1 MKFTLGWLKAHLE
14 TTASLKE
21 IADKLTAI
29 GLELEGIEDRAEKLK
44 PFIVAYVIEA
54 KQHPDAD
61 RLRVCIV
68 DTGTEKLQVVCGAP
82 NARTG
87 MKGVFARAGTTI
99 PGSGLELKKSNI
111 RGQESNGMLCSAREM
126 GLGEDHA
133 GIIDLPADAPVGK
146 PFADVLGLNDPV
158 IDIAITPNRADCLGV
173 RGIARDLAAA
183 GLGTLKPRKVEPV
196 PGQFKSPVAV
206 AFDLPP
212 EAANACPYFVGR
224 LIRGVKNGPS
234 PKWLQDRLTAVGL
247 RPISALVDVTNF
259 FTLDV
264 NRPLHVFDAKKI
276 AGNKLLVRLAKPGET
291 IKALNGKD
299 YTLTGSETVICD
311 DKGVESLGGVIGGE
325 TTGCTET
332 TTDVFV
338 EAALFDPIRTAA
350 TGRRHEI
357 VSDAR
362 YRFERGLD
370 PAAVIEGMEAATRL
384 IMELC
389 GGEPSELVIT
399 GKEPEWR
406 RSYVLRTERLH
417 GLGGLAIA
425 APEARQILERLGF
438 AVDGSADVLQVTPPP
453 WRGDIHGE
461 TDLIEEVARI
471 HGYDKIA
478 AVSMVR
484 DSAVARPALTAAQ
497 RRVRDAKRELAGL
510 GLVEAVT
517 FSFMAKSQAA
527 LFGGANPA
535 LAVANPI
542 SADLDMMRPSILP
555 NLVLA
560 AKRNAD
566 RGVPDAALFEIGP
579 QFHDPTPAGQR
590 IVAAGIRSGRSGPRH
605 WAAPPRPVDAFDAK
619 ADALA
624 LIAALGL
631 STDNVQVAADAPAWY
646 HPGRSGALKLGPKT
660 VLAYFGELHPG
671 TLRKLDADGPIAA
684 FEVFLD
690 ALPAPKAKAS
700 KARPMLR
707 LSAFQPVERDFAFV
721 IDAGI
726 EAAKVVAAVK
736 TAGKDLVAG
745 AAIAAV
751 SVFDVYQGQGVPEGK
766 KSLAISVK
774 LQPTERTLT
783 DAEIE
788 AVGQRIVASVA
799 KATGASLRG

>member
-399 GKEPEWR
+399 GKKPEWR

-671 TLRKLDADGPIAA
+671 TLRKLDADGPTAA

-736 TAGKDLVAG
+736 SAGKDLVAG

>member
-1 MKFTLGWLKAHLE
+1 MKFTLGWLKSHLD
-14 TTASLKE
+14 TTASLNE
-21 IADKLTAI
+21 VADKLTAI
-29 GLELEGIEDRAEKLK
+29 GLELEGIEDRAAKLK
-44 PFIVAYVIEA
+44 PFTVAYVVEA

-99 PGSGLELKKSNI
+99 PGTGLELKKGMI

-126 GLGEDHA
+126 GLGDDHA
-133 GIIDLPADAPVGK
+133 GIIELPADAPLGQ
-146 PFADVLGLNDPV
+146 PFAAVLGLDDPV

-173 RGIARDLAAA
+173 RGVARDLAAG
-183 GLGTLKPRKVEPV
+183 GLGTLKPRKIEPV
-196 PGQFKSPVAV
+196 AGAFKSPIGVH
-206 AFDLPP
+206 F
-212 EAANACPYFVGR
+212 EFTKENSNACPLFLGR

-247 RPISALVDVTNF
+247 RPISALVDITNF

-264 NRPLHVFDAKKI
+264 NRPLHVFDASTI
-276 AGNKLLVRLAKPGET
+276 AGGLTLRLAKPGEKL
-291 IKALNGKD
+291 KALNGKD
-299 YTLTGSETVICD
+299 YTLAGSETVIAD
-311 DKGVESLGGVIGGE
+311 RDGVLSLGGIIGGE
-325 TTGCTET
+325 SSGCTEG

-338 EAALFDPIRTAA
+338 EAALFDPVRTAA
-350 TGRRHEI
+350 TGRKHEI
-357 VSDAR
+357 LSDAR

-370 PAAVIEGMEAATRL
+370 PAAVHEGMEAATRMIL
-384 IMELC
+384 ELC
-389 GGEPSELVIT
+389 GGEASEIVVTGEVPS
-399 GKEPEWR
+399 WR
-406 RSYVLRTERLH
+406 RHYQLRPERLH
-417 GLGGLAIA
+417 GLGGLDMPLETAVT
-425 APEARQILERLGF
+425 ILERLGF
-438 AVDGSADVLQVTPPP
+438 EVKQGSGALDVTPPS

-461 TDLIEEVARI
+461 ADLIEEIARI

-478 AVSMVR
+478 AVSLVR
-484 DSAVARPALTAAQ
+484 DSAVAKPALTPAQ
-497 RRVRDAKRELAGL
+497 RRVRDAKRALAGQ
-510 GLVEAVT
+510 GLTEAVT
-517 FSFMAKSQAA
+517 FSFMSKAHAA
-527 LFGGANPA
+527 LFGGTNEA
-535 LAVANPI
+535 LVLANPI

-566 RGVPDAALFEIGP
+566 RGYADAALFEVGP
-579 QFHDPTPAGQR
+579 QFADPTPEGQR
-590 IVAAGIRSGRSGPRH
+590 IVAAGIRAGQSGPRN
-605 WAAPPRPVDAFDAK
+605 WAASPRAVDAFDAK
-619 ADALA
+619 GDALA
-624 LIAALGL
+624 LLAALGL
-631 STDNVQVAADAPAWY
+631 STDNVQVAAEAPGWY

-671 TLRKLDADGPIAA
+671 TLRKLDIDGPVAA

-707 LSAFQPVERDFAFV
+707 LSAFQQVERDFAFV
-721 IDAGI
+721 LDAGV
-726 EAAKVVAAVK
+726 ESAKVIAAVK

-751 SVFDVYQGQGVPEGK
+751 SVFDVYQGKGVPEGK
-766 KSLAISVK
+766 KSLAVSVK
-774 LQPTERTLT
+774 LQPKDQTLT

-788 AVGQRIVASVA
+788 AIGQRIVAAVT
-799 KATGASLRG
+799 KATGASLRS

>member
-1 MKFTLGWLKAHLE
+1 MKFTLGWLKAHLD

-21 IADKLTAI
+21 IAEKLTAI

-44 PFIVAYVIEA
+44 PFIVAHVVEA

-82 NARTG
+82 NARAG
-87 MKGVFARAGTTI
+87 MKGVFARAGTYI
-99 PGSGLELKKSNI
+99 PGKDIELKKSII
-111 RGQESNGMLCSAREM
+111 RGQESNGMLLSMREM
-126 GLGEDHA
+126 ALGDEHD
-133 GIIDLPADAPVGK
+133 GIVDLPADAPVGQSVGK
-146 PFADVLGLNDPV
+146 VMGLDDPV

-183 GLGTLKPRKVEPV
+183 GLGTLKPRKVESV
-196 PGQFKSPVAV
+196 PGNFKSPVGV

-212 EAANACPYFVGR
+212 DAANACPYFVGR

-276 AGNKLLVRLAKPGET
+276 AGSRLLVRLAKAGEI
-291 IKALNGKD
+291 IKALNGKE
-299 YTLTGSETVICD
+299 YTLTGTETVIVD

-325 TTGCTET
+325 ATGCTET

-425 APEARQILERLGF
+425 APEAKQILDRLGF
-438 AVDGSADVLQVTPPP
+438 AAEGSADVLQVTPPS

-484 DSAVARPALTAAQ
+484 DSAVAKPALTPAQ

-517 FSFMAKSQAA
+517 FSFMAKAQAA
-527 LFGGANPA
+527 LFGGTNPA

-566 RGVPDAALFEIGP
+566 RGMPDAALFEIGP
-579 QFHDPTPAGQR
+579 QFHDPTPTGQR
-590 IVAAGIRSGRSGPRH
+590 IVASGIRSGRSGPRH
-605 WAAPPRPVDAFDAK
+605 WAVPPRPVDAFDAK
-619 ADALA
+619 TDALA

-631 STDNVQVAADAPAWY
+631 ATENVQVAAEAPAWY

-671 TLRKLDADGPIAA
+671 TLGKLDADGPIAA

-700 KARPMLR
+700 KARPVLR

-721 IDAGI
+721 LDAGI
-726 EAAKVVAAVK
+726 EAAKVIAAVK
-736 TAGKDLVAG
+736 AAGKDLVAG

-751 SVFDVYQGQGVPEGK
+751 SVFDVYQGTGVPEGK

-783 DAEIE
+783 DAEID
-788 AVGQRIVASVA
+788 AVGQRIVAAVA
-799 KATGASLRG
+799 KATGATLRS

>member
-1 MKFTLGWLKAHLE
+1 MKFTLGWLKTHLD
-14 TTASLKE
+14 TTASLRE

-44 PFIVAYVIEA
+44 PFIVAYVVEA
-54 KQHPDAD
+54 KPHPDAD
-61 RLRVCIV
+61 RLRVCLV

-87 MKGVFARAGTTI
+87 MKGVFARAGTVV
-99 PGSGLELKKSNI
+99 PGTGLELKKSNI
-111 RGQESNGMLCSAREM
+111 RGQDSNGMLCSMREM

-133 GIIDLPADAPVGK
+133 GIIDLPADAPVGQ
-146 PFADVLGLNDPV
+146 PFASVLGLDDPV

-173 RGIARDLAAA
+173 RGIARDLAAS
-183 GLGTLKPRKVEPV
+183 GLGTLKPRQVEPV
-196 PGQFKSPVAV
+196 AGKLKSGIGV
-206 AFDLPP
+206 AFEFPAD
-212 EAANACPYFVGR
+212 ATNACPYFAGR
-224 LIRGVKNGPS
+224 VIRGVKNGPS

-247 RPISALVDVTNF
+247 RPISALVDITNF

-264 NRPLHVFDAKKI
+264 DRPLHVFDAAKI
-276 AGNKLLVRLAKPGET
+276 AGGKLVVRLAKPGET
-291 IKALNGKD
+291 IKALNGKA
-299 YTLTGSETVICD
+299 YTLTGSETVIAD
-311 DKGVESLGGVIGGE
+311 AKGVESLGGVIGGE
-325 TTGCTET
+325 ETGCTEA

-357 VSDAR
+357 LSDAR

-370 PAAVIEGMEAATRL
+370 PAAVVDGLEAATRMIL
-384 IMELC
+384 ELC
-389 GGEPSELVIT
+389 GGEASELVIT
-399 GKEPEWR
+399 GKEPDWR

-417 GLGGLAIA
+417 GLGGLSIA
-425 APEARQILERLGF
+425 APEAKQILERLGF
-438 AVDGSADVLQVTPPP
+438 AVDGSADTLQVTPPS

-461 TDLIEEVARI
+461 TDLIEEIARI

-484 DSAVARPALTAAQ
+484 DSAVAKPALSPAQ
-497 RRVRDAKRELAGL
+497 RRVRDTKRTLAGL

-517 FSFMAKSQAA
+517 FSFMAKAHAA
-527 LFGGANPA
+527 LFGGTNPA

-566 RGVPDAALFEIGP
+566 RGVPDAALFEVGP
-579 QFHDPTPAGQR
+579 QFSDPTPAGQR
-590 IVAAGIRSGRSGPRH
+590 IVASGIRSGHSGPRH
-605 WAAPPRPVDAFDAK
+605 WAARPRAVDAFDAK
-619 ADALA
+619 SDALA
-624 LIAALGL
+624 LLAALGL
-631 STDNVQVAADAPAWY
+631 STDNVQVAAEAPAWY

-660 VLAYFGELHPG
+660 VLAWFGELHPG
-671 TLRKLDADGPIAA
+671 TLAKLDAEGPIAA

-707 LSAFQPVERDFAFV
+707 LAAFQPVERDFAFV
-721 IDAGI
+721 LDADV
-726 EAAKVVAAVK
+726 EAAKLVAAVK

-745 AAIAAV
+745 AGIAAV

-774 LQPTERTLT
+774 LQPKDRTLT
-783 DAEIE
+783 DAEID
-788 AVGQRIVASVA
+788 AVGQRLVAAVT
-799 KATGASLRG
+799 KATGAVLRS

>member
-44 PFIVAYVIEA
+44 PFIVAYVVEA

-399 GKEPEWR
+399 GKKPEWR

-671 TLRKLDADGPIAA
+671 TLRKLDADGPTAA

-736 TAGKDLVAG
+736 SAGKDLVAG

>member
-1 MKFTLGWLKAHLE
+1 MKFTLGWLKTHIE
-14 TTASLKE
+14 TAATLPE
-21 IADKLTAI
+21 VADKLTAI

-44 PFIVAYVIEA
+44 AFIVAYVVEA

-61 RLRVCIV
+61 RLRVCLV

-99 PGSGLELKKSNI
+99 PATGLELKKSNI

-126 GLGEDHA
+126 GLGDDHA

-146 PFADVLGLNDPV
+146 PFADALGLNDPV
-158 IDIAITPNRADCLGV
+158 IDIAVTPNRADCLGV

-196 PGQFKSPVAV
+196 PGKFKSPVTV
-206 AFDLPP
+206 AFDFLPD
-212 EAANACPYFVGR
+212 AANACPYFVGR
-224 LIRGVKNGPS
+224 LIKGVKNGPS

-264 NRPLHVFDAKKI
+264 NRPLHVFDAAKI
-276 AGNKLLVRLAKPGET
+276 AGGKLVVRLAKPGET

-299 YTLTGSETVICD
+299 YALTGSETVIAD
-311 DKGVESLGGVIGGE
+311 AKGVESLGGVIGGE
-325 TTGCTET
+325 ATGCTEA

-357 VSDAR
+357 LSDAR

-370 PAAVIEGMEAATRL
+370 PAAVVEGMEAATRL
-384 IMELC
+384 IVELC
-389 GGEPSELVIT
+389 GGEPSELVVT

-406 RSYVLRTERLH
+406 RSYVLRTERFH
-417 GLGGLAIA
+417 GLGGLSIA
-425 APEARQILERLGF
+425 APEARQILEHLGF
-438 AVDGSADVLQVTPPP
+438 TVDGSADVLQVGPPS

-461 TDLIEEVARI
+461 ADLIEEVARI

-478 AVSMVR
+478 PVSMVR
-484 DSAVARPALTAAQ
+484 DSAVARPALTATQ
-497 RRVRDAKRELAGL
+497 RRVRDTKRELAGL

-517 FSFMAKSQAA
+517 FSFMAKAQAA
-527 LFGGANPA
+527 LFGGTNPA

-542 SADLDMMRPSILP
+542 SADLDMIRPSILP

-566 RGVPDAALFEIGP
+566 RGIPDAALFEVGP

-590 IVAAGIRSGRSGPRH
+590 IVASGIRSGQSGSRH
-605 WAAPPRPVDAFDAK
+605 WAARPRPVDAFDAK
-619 ADALA
+619 SDALA
-624 LIAALGL
+624 LLAALGL
-631 STDNVQVAADAPAWY
+631 STDNVQAAAEAPAWY

-671 TLRKLDADGPIAA
+671 TLRKLDAEGPIAA

-690 ALPAPKAKAS
+690 ALPAPKTKAS
-700 KARPMLR
+700 KARPTLK

-721 IDAGI
+721 LDAGI
-726 EAAKVVAAVK
+726 EAAKVIAAVK

-745 AAIAAV
+745 AAIAGV
-751 SVFDVYQGQGVPEGK
+751 SVFDLYQGQGVPEGK
-766 KSLAISVK
+766 KSLAISVR

-783 DAEIE
+783 DAEID

-799 KATGASLRG
+799 KATGAILRS

>member
-1 MKFTLGWLKAHLE
+1 MKFTLGWLKTHLD
-14 TTASLKE
+14 TSASLRE
-21 IADKLTAI
+21 IADMLTAI
-29 GLELEGIEDRAEKLK
+29 GLELEGIEDRAEKLR
-44 PFIVAYVIEA
+44 PFIVAYVVEA

-61 RLRVCIV
+61 RLRVCLV

-87 MKGVFARAGTTI
+87 MKGVFARSGTTI
-99 PGSGLELKKSNI
+99 PGTGLELKKSSI

-126 GLGEDHA
+126 GLGDDHS
-133 GIIDLPADAPVGK
+133 GILDLPADAPVGK
-146 PFADVLGLNDPV
+146 PFASVLGLDDPV

-183 GLGTLKPRKVEPV
+183 GLGALKPRTVEPV
-196 PGQFKSPVAV
+196 AGKFKSPVGV
-206 AFDLPP
+206 AFDFPQ
-212 EAANACPYFVGR
+212 AANACPYFVGR
-224 LIRGVKNGPS
+224 VIRGVKNGPS

-247 RPISALVDVTNF
+247 RPISALVDITNF

-264 NRPLHVFDAKKI
+264 NRPLHVFDAAKI
-276 AGNKLLVRLAKPGET
+276 AGGQLVVRLAKAGET

-299 YTLTGSETVICD
+299 YTLTGSETVIAD
-311 DKGVESLGGVIGGE
+311 AKGVESLGGVIGGE
-325 TTGCTET
+325 ETGCTEA

-357 VSDAR
+357 LSDAR

-370 PAAVIEGMEAATRL
+370 PAAVIEGMEAATRMIL
-384 IMELC
+384 ELC

-399 GKEPEWR
+399 GQVPEWR

-417 GLGGLAIA
+417 GLGGLSIA
-425 APEARQILERLGF
+425 APETTQILERLGF
-438 AVDGSADVLQVTPPP
+438 SVQGSADTLQVTPPP
-453 WRGDIHGE
+453 WRGDVHGE
-461 TDLIEEVARI
+461 TDLIEEVARV

-484 DSAVARPALTAAQ
+484 DSAVARPALNPAQ
-497 RRVRDAKRELAGL
+497 RRVRDAKRALAGL

-517 FSFMAKSQAA
+517 FSFMAKAHAA
-527 LFGGANPA
+527 LFGGTNPA
-535 LAVANPI
+535 LALANPI

-566 RGVPDAALFEIGP
+566 RGIPDAALFEIGP
-579 QFHDPTPAGQR
+579 QFADPTPTGQR
-590 IVAAGIRSGRSGPRH
+590 IVASGIRTGQSGPRH
-605 WAAPPRPVDAFDAK
+605 WAAPPRRVDAFDAK
-619 ADALA
+619 TDALA
-624 LIAALGL
+624 LLAALGL
-631 STDNVQVAADAPAWY
+631 STDNVQVAAEAPAWY

-660 VLAYFGELHPG
+660 VLAWFGELHPG
-671 TLRKLDADGPIAA
+671 VLGKLDAGSPIAA

-700 KARPMLR
+700 KARPMLK

-721 IDAGI
+721 LDADI
-726 EAAKVVAAVK
+726 EAAKVIAAVK

-745 AAIAAV
+745 AVIAAV
-751 SVFDVYQGQGVPEGK
+751 SVFDVYQGPGVPEGK
-766 KSLAISVK
+766 TSLAISVK
-774 LQPTERTLT
+774 LQAKDRTLT
-783 DAEIE
+783 DAEID
-788 AVGQRIVASVA
+788 AIGQRLVAAVA
-799 KATGASLRG
+799 KATGATLRS

>member
-1 MKFTLGWLKAHLE
+1 MKFTLGWLKAHLD

-44 PFIVAYVIEA
+44 PFIVAYVVEA

-99 PGSGLELKKSNI
+99 PGTGLELKKSNI
-111 RGQESNGMLCSAREM
+111 RGQDSNGMLCSAREM
-126 GLGEDHA
+126 GLGDDHA

-173 RGIARDLAAA
+173 RGVARDLAAA
-183 GLGTLKPRKVEPV
+183 GLGTLKARKVEPV
-196 PGQFKSPVAV
+196 PGKFKSPIGV
-206 AFDLPP
+206 AFDFPP
-212 EAANACPYFVGR
+212 DAATACPYFVGR

-276 AGNKLLVRLAKPGET
+276 AGSRLVVRLAKSGET

-299 YTLTGSETVICD
+299 YILTGAETVIID

-325 TTGCTET
+325 ATGCTET
-332 TTDVFV
+332 TTEVFV

-399 GKEPEWR
+399 GREPEWR

-438 AVDGSADVLQVTPPP
+438 AVDGSADVLQVTPPS

-471 HGYDKIA
+471 YGYDKIQP
-478 AVSMVR
+478 VSMVR

-517 FSFMAKSQAA
+517 FSFMARAQAA
-527 LFGGANPA
+527 LFGGTNAA

-579 QFHDPTPAGQR
+579 QFHDPTPTGQR
-590 IVAAGIRSGRSGPRH
+590 IVAAGIRSGQSGPRH
-605 WAAPPRPVDAFDAK
+605 WAAPPRAADAFDAK

-631 STDNVQVAADAPAWY
+631 STDNVQVAAEAPAWY

-721 IDAGI
+721 LDAGI
-726 EAAKVVAAVK
+726 EAAKIIAAVK

-751 SVFDVYQGQGVPEGK
+751 SVFDVYQGPGVPEGK

-783 DAEIE
+783 DAEID
-788 AVGQRIVASVA
+788 AVGQRIVASVI
-799 KATGASLRG
+799 KATGASLRA

>member
-1 MKFTLGWLKAHLE
+1 MKFTLGWLKSHLE

-44 PFIVAYVIEA
+44 PFIVAYVVEA
-54 KQHPDAD
+54 RQHPDAD

-87 MKGVFARAGTTI
+87 MKGVFARAGTTV
-99 PGSGLELKKSNI
+99 PGTGLELKKSNI
-111 RGQESNGMLCSAREM
+111 RGQDSNGMLCSAREM
-126 GLGEDHA
+126 GLGDDHA

-183 GLGTLKPRKVEPV
+183 GLGTLKARRVEPV
-196 PGQFKSPVAV
+196 PGKFKSPVGV
-206 AFDLPP
+206 AFDFPP
-212 EAANACPYFVGR
+212 DAANACPYFVGR
-224 LIRGVKNGPS
+224 LIRGVKNVPS

-264 NRPLHVFDAKKI
+264 NRPLHVFDAKKV
-276 AGNKLLVRLAKPGET
+276 AGARLVVRLAKPGET

-299 YTLTGSETVICD
+299 YTLTGSETVIAD
-311 DKGVESLGGVIGGE
+311 DTGVEALGGVIGGE
-325 TTGCTET
+325 STGCTEA

-370 PAAVIEGMEAATRL
+370 PAAVVESMEVATRMIL
-384 IMELC
+384 ELC
-389 GGEPSELVIT
+389 GGEPSELVVA

-425 APEARQILERLGF
+425 APETKQILERLGF
-438 AVDGSADVLQVTPPP
+438 AVEGSADVLQVSPPS

-471 HGYDKIA
+471 YGYDKIQP
-478 AVSMVR
+478 VSMVR
-484 DSAVARPALTAAQ
+484 DSAVAKPALTAAQ

-517 FSFMAKSQAA
+517 FSFMAKAHAA
-527 LFGGANPA
+527 LFGGTNAA

-566 RGVPDAALFEIGP
+566 RGVPDAALFEVGP
-579 QFHDPTPAGQR
+579 QFHDPTPTGQR
-590 IVAAGIRSGRSGPRH
+590 IVAAGMRSGQSGPRH

-624 LIAALGL
+624 LLAVLGL
-631 STDNVQVAADAPAWY
+631 STDNVQVAAEAPAWY

-660 VLAYFGELHPG
+660 VLAHFGELHPG
-671 TLRKLDADGPIAA
+671 ILRKLDADGPVVA

-721 IDAGI
+721 LDAGI

-745 AAIAAV
+745 ASIAAV
-751 SVFDVYQGQGVPEGK
+751 SVFDVYQGPGVPEGK
-766 KSLAISVK
+766 KSLAISVR

-788 AVGQRIVASVA
+788 AVGQRIVAAVT
-799 KATGASLRG
+799 KATGATLRS

>member
-44 PFIVAYVIEA
+44 PFIVAYVVEA

-624 LIAALGL
+624 LLAALGL
-631 STDNVQVAADAPAWY
+631 STDNVQAAAEAPAWY

-783 DAEIE
+783 DAEID

-799 KATGASLRG
+799 KATGASLRA

>member
-1 MKFTLGWLKAHLE
+1 MKFTLGWLEAHLE

-44 PFIVAYVIEA
+44 PFIVAYVVEA

-99 PGSGLELKKSNI
+99 PGTGLELKKSNI

-126 GLGEDHA
+126 GLGDDHA
-133 GIIDLPADAPVGK
+133 GIIDLPADAPLGK

-196 PGQFKSPVAV
+196 PGQFKSPIGV

-212 EAANACPYFVGR
+212 DAANACPYFVGR

-276 AGNKLLVRLAKPGET
+276 AGSKLVVRLAKPGET

-399 GKEPEWR
+399 GQEPEWR

-438 AVDGSADVLQVTPPP
+438 AVDGSADVLQVTPPS

-484 DSAVARPALTAAQ
+484 DSAVARPALTATQ
-497 RRVRDAKRELAGL
+497 RRVRDARRELAGL

-517 FSFMAKSQAA
+517 FSFMAKAQAA
-527 LFGGANPA
+527 LFGGTNPA

-579 QFHDPTPAGQR
+579 QFHDPTPTGQR

-631 STDNVQVAADAPAWY
+631 STDNVQVAAEAPAWY

-745 AAIAAV
+745 AAITAV

-783 DAEIE
+783 DAEID

-799 KATGASLRG
+799 KATGASLRA

>member
-44 PFIVAYVIEA
+44 PFIVAYVVEA

-206 AFDLPP
+206 AFDLPS

-399 GKEPEWR
+399 GKKPEWR

-671 TLRKLDADGPIAA
+671 TLRKLDADGPTAA

-736 TAGKDLVAG
+736 SAGKDLVAG

>member
-44 PFIVAYVIEA
+44 PFIVAYVVEA

-206 AFDLPP
+206 AFDLPS

-399 GKEPEWR
+399 GKKPEWR

-671 TLRKLDADGPIAA
+671 TLRKLDADGPTAA

-721 IDAGI
+721 LDAGI

-736 TAGKDLVAG
+736 TAGKELVAG

-751 SVFDVYQGQGVPEGK
+751 SVFDVYQGPGVPEGK

-783 DAEIE
+783 DAEID
-788 AVGQRIVASVA
+788 AVGQRLVASVA
-799 KATGASLRG
+799 KATGASLRA